1 MISLQVPPPRDVVE
15 AIERHQKLDL
25 LSKATTTTSKTT
37 TLQPP
42 QRSKPAPEPTLV
54 AAKKLRLDIS
64 DDGGIVDVDDSEAKD
79 EESRVASEV
88 ENILSGKVLETDLC
102 GMQEFEEMMSTE
114 SKFLLKVRRGWLN
127 WREQEASVPDVFQV
141 VE

>member
-1 MISLQVPPPRDVVE
+1 MVE

-25 LSKATTTTSKTT
+25 LSKATTTT
-37 TLQPP
+37 LQPP
-42 QRSKPAPEPTLV
+42 QKSKPAPEPTLV

-64 DDGGIVDVDDSEAKD
+64 DDGGIVDGDDSEAKD

-88 ENILSGKVLETDLC
+88 ENILSGNVLETDLC

-114 SKFLLKVRRGWLN
+114 SKFLLKVRGGWLN
-127 WREQEASVPDVFQV
+127 RGEQEALVPDVFQV